1 MYSALADLG
10 LLLCVLAV
18 VASAIAFWKDVRDL
32 RKRHPPQDRGFEV
45 ILAKQQGEA
54 LNVQPLS
61 DHGEP
66 GPVGDDDVH
75 KLHYAGLDT
84 KSPLSATVR
93 RLIAGAAVI
102 LAAAPAGRGGKP
114 CPNHGHFPHDAR
126 NRLSR
131 CARLCRGHRRAAVS
145 FGRTRRKPVVV
156 SDRSDGQ
163 ASEV

>member
-10 LLLCVLAV
+10 LLLCVLVV

-66 GPVGDDDVH
+66 GRVGDDDVH
-75 KLHYAGLDT
+75 KLDYAGLHT
-84 KSPLSATVR
+84 KSPLSATLR

-102 LAAAPAGRGGKP
+102 LAAALLVVA
-114 CPNHGHFPHDAR
+114 AS
-126 NRLSR
+126 LAQITVISR
-131 CARLCRGHRRAAVS
+131 TTHEIGS
-145 FGRTRRKPVVV
+145 VVV
-156 SDRSDGQ
+156 PVFAVGTAVLLYRVVVHVGNWWW
-163 ASEV
+163 